1 MIIKCLPCLSLQK
14 EGDCGQLKVFCP
26 GNEVGTSSPCWC
38 SKLGWQK
45 LPLRHK
51 PCPCPPAAGQVCRP
65 CWAAQRPAPA
75 PQPGCGCCSQ
85 LAPRGTKFNL
95 SAISPANRPKINFD
109 MKIRLQGKVQGRNKK
124 KKNNYRKRNTYVR
137 SESSG
142 LRPGEIW
149 HRTLKELLCFHVG
162 KLCLF
167 VENKKASKN

>member
-65 CWAAQRPAPA
+65 RWAAQRPAPA

-109 MKIRLQGKVQGRNKK
+109 VKIRLQGKVQGRNKK
-124 KKNNYRKRNTYVR
+124 KKTTTGREILMWGQRVQVWGLVKFGTEHLRNYCVFMWVNCVY
-137 SESSG
+137 
-142 LRPGEIW
+142 L
-149 HRTLKELLCFHVG
+149 
-162 KLCLF
+162 
-167 VENKKASKN
+167 